1 MLFTILSHQ
10 SLPFLFWAIMPKNP
24 LFFSFWGRTQPSY
37 FISQVHL
44 PSKGNFF
51 LTRLKIKLKKATK
64 KKKSPPKLPCIRFSF
79 AFWTLCKAHTKTQVH
94 QLAVYIWSP
103 GRICFF
109 LCLGWY
115 PADKSESQTYI
126 KMHKKSTV
134 KIILLIISNCAAL
147 TKWNPFQQTAEPT
160 AS

>member
-10 SLPFLFWAIMPKNP
+10 SLPFLFWAIMPKKTPCFSHFEAEHSP
-24 LFFSFWGRTQPSY
+24 LISYHRYICHQKAISFSQGSKSNSKKQP
-37 FISQVHL
+37 
-44 PSKGNFF
+44 
-51 LTRLKIKLKKATK
+51 

-79 AFWTLCKAHTKTQVH
+79 AFWTLCKAHTRTQVH